1 MDSYGNQKVISM
13 STASRTAARSSVF
26 ISRETG
32 RRIVPIPGLKK
43 TQFPTG
49 PTGKKHMFRGQ
60 HSAPANTRILV
71 IDDDRDVRN
80 TICENLRDC
89 GYEVLD
95 AGNGAVGLQLMDNIG
110 YPEIV
115 ITDIIM
121 PEKEGLETI
130 MEIRKKQPGV
140 KIIAMSGG
148 GHTRFGN
155 FLDMAKNLGADASFP
170 KPVDMDR
177 LEEAIKKFV
186 A

>member
-1 MDSYGNQKVISM
+1 
-13 STASRTAARSSVF
+13 
-26 ISRETG
+26 
-32 RRIVPIPGLKK
+32 
-43 TQFPTG
+43 
-49 PTGKKHMFRGQ
+49 MFRGQ
-60 HSAPANTRILV
+60 HRTPANTRILV

-80 TICENLRDC
+80 TMCENLRDC

-95 AGNGAVGLQLMDNIG
+95 ARNGAVGLQLMESLG
-110 YPEIV
+110 FPEIV

-148 GHTRFGN
+148 GHGQVCN
-155 FLDMAKNLGADASFP
+155 FLDMAQRLGADASFP

-177 LEEAIKKFV
+177 LEETIKKLV